1 MVKKDQPYI
10 VEKVQPYNVEK
21 VQPYYLGN
29 SRNGFD
35 LVR

>member
-10 VEKVQPYNVEK
+10 VEKVRPYNVEK